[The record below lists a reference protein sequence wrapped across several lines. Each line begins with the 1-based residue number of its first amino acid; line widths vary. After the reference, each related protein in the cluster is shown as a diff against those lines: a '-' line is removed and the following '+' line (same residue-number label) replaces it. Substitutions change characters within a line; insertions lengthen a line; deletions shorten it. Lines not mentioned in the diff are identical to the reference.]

1 MFREVLLHI
10 VSLGM
15 CKLRKKPKMAPRILA
30 WATER
35 KHCVLLKQERLYRS
49 RFSGEI
55 VNSVSLMLS
64 LMYLLDI
71 QMEMSRSLLDIQ
83 IWSPGET
90 QNRRW
95 EFGDHWYKCNIYSHD
110 NNLEDAVRILCR
122 KKEQIPGLRPAAA
135 WFRVQGDAKKPVK
148 RLRMNGCWNR
158 RKSEVWAVR
167 KPGEK
172 AFKDKGVINIMVI
185 ATLGPHDTMD
195 I

>member
-1 MFREVLLHI
+1 MFREGLLHI

-55 VNSVSLMLS
+55 MNSVLLMLS
-64 LMYLLDI
+64 LIYLLDI

-83 IWSPGET
+83 IWSSGET

-95 EFGDHWYKCNIYSHD
+95 EFGDYWYKCNSYIHD
-110 NNLEDAVRILCR
+110 NNLEDPVRILCR
-122 KKEQIPGLRPAAA
+122 KKRIDSRTEACSSLIRSS
-135 WFRVQGDAKKPVK
+135 RRCEETSKKTENEWLLK
-148 RLRMNGCWNR
+148 WKKI
-158 RKSEVWAVR
+158 KSMSCQEARWKSFQR
-167 KPGEK
+167 QRC
-172 AFKDKGVINIMVI
+172 D
-185 ATLGPHDTMD
+185 
-195 I
+195 

>member
-1 MFREVLLHI
+1 
-10 VSLGM
+10 
-15 CKLRKKPKMAPRILA
+15 
-30 WATER
+30 
-35 KHCVLLKQERLYRS
+35 
-49 RFSGEI
+49 
-55 VNSVSLMLS
+55 MLS

-83 IWSPGET
+83 IWSSGET

-95 EFGDHWYKCNIYSHD
+95 EFGDYWYKCNIYSHD
-110 NNLEDAVRILCR
+110 NNLEDPVRILCR
-122 KKEQIPGLRPAAA
+122 KKEQIQGLRPAAA

-158 RKSEVWAVR
+158 GKSEVWAVR

-185 ATLGPHDTMD
+185 AMLGPHDTMD